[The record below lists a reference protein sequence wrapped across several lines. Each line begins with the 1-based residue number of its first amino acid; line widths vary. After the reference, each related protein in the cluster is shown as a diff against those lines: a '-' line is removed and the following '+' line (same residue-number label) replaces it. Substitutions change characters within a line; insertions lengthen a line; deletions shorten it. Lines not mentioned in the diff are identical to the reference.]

1 MRSSSAPVTDHRPAP
16 TTAAPMQLG
25 YQCLNLNNVSNQIE
39 SKFQQL
45 QESLLISW
53 WLPAQAEVGI
63 STTQLVL
70 LVFLFFSLMTPS
82 PVITYT
88 AQHVGFRRSPR
99 AYLSLTPLSWLDLL
113 RGRVGTNYA
122 SGGSGILD
130 VTVRKQNQA
139 IEYPVANQANLPKKY
154 MCM

>member
-1 MRSSSAPVTDHRPAP
+1 
-16 TTAAPMQLG
+16 
-25 YQCLNLNNVSNQIE
+25 
-39 SKFQQL
+39 
-45 QESLLISW
+45 
-53 WLPAQAEVGI
+53 
-63 STTQLVL
+63 
-70 LVFLFFSLMTPS
+70 MTPS